1 MLSVVAVQT
10 KRRFKLR
17 QIQDTG
23 RTASHPDMGSVV
35 VKSISGVDKQPLL
48 PVTIH
53 ANSATGLHGQHRK
66 NTTPNQLPSGRVSDK
81 DTV

>member
-1 MLSVVAVQT
+1 MPSVAAVQT

-23 RTASHPDMGSVV
+23 KTASHPDMGSVV
-35 VKSISGVDKQPLL
+35 VKSINGVDKQPLL

-53 ANSATGLHGQHRK
+53 ASSATGLHGQHRK
-66 NTTPNQLPSGRVSDK
+66 NTTPNQPPSGRVSDK